1 MRPALLLCALL
12 LPACLTGDGLSDKLR
27 DATRAYNGA
36 LRWGD
41 IDRAAE
47 YLPITSQQMFL
58 DTQDKAREE
67 LVIVEYEMTRLDLD
81 HERGVAASRALIT
94 WHTQDVFIVKNT
106 IVDQLWQ
113 FHEGDFVL
121 VDERR
126 AGGEPL
132 PIFAEAEEDP
142 HPYLPGLEAFREA
155 YEIGKENKGPKR
167 KRRAGRREHA
177 KR

>member
-1 MRPALLLCALL
+1 MRPALLVSLL
-12 LPACLTGDGLSDKLR
+12 SLPACLSGDGLSDKFR
-27 DATRAYNGA
+27 DATQGYNGA

-41 IDRAAE
+41 IDRAAD
-47 YLPITSQQMFL
+47 YLPVTS
-58 DTQDKAREE
+58 KREFMNRHE
-67 LVIVEYEMTRLDLD
+67 EVREQLVIVEYEMQRLDLD

-94 WHTQDVFIVKNT
+94 WHTDDVLIVKNT
-106 IVDQLWQ
+106 MVDQLWQ

-132 PIFAEAEEDP
+132 PIFAEVDEIP
-142 HPYLPGLEAFREA
+142 HPYLPGLEAFRTA
-155 YEIGKENKGPKR
+155 YEIGKENKGNKKTR
-167 KRRAGRREHA
+167 RRAERQQA